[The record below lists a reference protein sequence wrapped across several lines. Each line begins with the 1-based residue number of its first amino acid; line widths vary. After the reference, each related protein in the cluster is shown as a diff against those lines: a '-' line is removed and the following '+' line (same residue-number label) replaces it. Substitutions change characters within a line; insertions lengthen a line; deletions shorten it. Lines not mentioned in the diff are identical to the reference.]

1 MLVADAL
8 SEKISTIAE
17 PKLGGVKA
25 GGVSY
30 DSSYGIMKRLYN
42 QAGIVAT
49 KCLHQGRGE
58 DQRALEERHAVAL
71 QEVELEGHVLADDVA
86 VIDEEEDL
94 MPQRRAVCRL
104 QVLVELP

>member
-1 MLVADAL
+1 M
-8 SEKISTIAE
+8 
-17 PKLGGVKA
+17 
-25 GGVSY
+25 
-30 DSSYGIMKRLYN
+30 R
-42 QAGIVAT
+42 
-49 KCLHQGRGE
+49 E

-94 MPQRRAVCRL
+94 APQRRAVRRL